1 MATALGRFLL
11 GTLVL
16 ASAIGT
22 DVRPPLP
29 AAQPNPNLRPAGRIH
44 KDTLRIALVVRMATW
59 APDLPQAPG
68 TYRLTAT
75 PPGRPSVWRQVVMV
89 R

>member
-1 MATALGRFLL
+1 VVAVPLRFSLSADSVAAVWRLVARDGAELPGPLAKEGPAVLSLPVGSTAESEF
-11 GTLVL
+11 
-16 ASAIGT
+16 
-22 DVRPPLP
+22 
-29 AAQPNPNLRPAGRIH
+29 
-44 KDTLRIALVVRMATW
+44 
-59 APDLPQAPG
+59 LPQAPG